1 MKKIFFIALLS
12 MILVAKAQSQGQPQ
26 GQPHSRL
33 NVYGAYA
40 FPDSYSSYYDSYNYY
55 DGKIDGGFQYGVG
68 YEYML
73 HSYSGIE
80 LMYLHEDTKAPTR
93 WQEGISN
100 PNHNGEFDIH
110 LNYLTIGTN
119 GHKASASGKVEGYGG
134 IFLGAAFVNAENP
147 DTHNTG
153 SATKFAWGIK
163 AGVNIWAN
171 EKFGIKLQ
179 TQLLSIA
186 QGAGGGLYFGT
197 GGAGVGV
204 STYSTIYQFCLGGG
218 LCFRFGK

>member
-1 MKKIFFIALLS
+1 MKKIFFVALLS
-12 MILVAKAQSQGQPQ
+12 IVVIVAQAQPPQ

-40 FPDSYSSYYDSYNYY
+40 FPDSYSSYYNTTNYY
-55 DGKIDGGFQYGVG
+55 DGKVDGGFQYGVG
-68 YEYML
+68 FEYMI
-73 HSYSGIE
+73 HSHNCVE
-80 LMYLHEDTKAPTR
+80 LMYLHEDTKAPTH
-93 WQEGISN
+93 WQDGGIS
-100 PNHNGEFDIH
+100 PNKGDFDLH
-110 LNYLTIGTN
+110 FNYLMIGSD

-134 IFLGAAFVNAENP
+134 IFLGAAFVSAENP

-153 SATKFAWGIK
+153 NATKFAWGIR

-218 LCFRFGK
+218 ICFRFGK